1 MLMFLSFFNIAPPPR
16 STLFPYTTLFR
27 SLFAEANESRMRGW
41 SASRFS
47 FNTKGGR
54 CEACEGQG
62 IKKIEMSFLPEVKVT
77 CEACGGARFNPET
90 LTVRWKEKSIGE
102 VLAMSV
108 DEAVEFFAAHPSTHH
123 ALRFLQDVGLGHLK
137 LG

>member
-1 MLMFLSFFNIAPPPR
+1 
-16 STLFPYTTLFR
+16 
-27 SLFAEANESRMRGW
+27 MRAR

-62 IKKIEMSFLPEVKVT
+62 IKRIEMSFLPDVKVT
-77 CEACGGARFNPET
+77 YEVCGGFRFGRET
-90 LTVRWKEKSIGE
+90 LTVRWKGKSIGE

-108 DEAVEFFAAHPSTHH
+108 DEAVDFFAADPSTHH
-123 ALRFLQDVGLGHLK
+123 GLQLLRDVRLA
-137 LG
+137 

>member
-1 MLMFLSFFNIAPPPR
+1 
-16 STLFPYTTLFR
+16 
-27 SLFAEANESRMRGW
+27 MRGW

-62 IKKIEMSFLPEVKVT
+62 IKKIEMSFLPDVKVA

-90 LTVRWKEKSIGE
+90 LHGAPAR
-102 VLAMSV
+102 
-108 DEAVEFFAAHPSTHH
+108 
-123 ALRFLQDVGLGHLK
+123 QDASARCWR
-137 LG
+137 